1 MMVESRRLVAVV
13 YDLFREFS
21 WPISGQLPAAWPS
34 RASIPNTRALHSLV
48 RFETFQCHVAFDASL
63 YESVRADLSFGSA
76 RPGAEENRSPSR
88 LRSCQSRGKSLPRPA
103 VPSRATSLGTRP
115 PAL

>member
-21 WPISGQLPAAWPS
+21 WPMSGQLPAAWLS

-48 RFETFQCHVAFDASL
+48 RFETFQCRVAFDASL
-63 YESVRADLSFGSA
+63 YETILWTVL
-76 RPGAEENRSPSR
+76 AER
-88 LRSCQSRGKSLPRPA
+88 
-103 VPSRATSLGTRP
+103 
-115 PAL
+115 

>member
-1 MMVESRRLVAVV
+1 MLTSPTMVV

-21 WPISGQLPAAWPS
+21 WSMSGQLPAAWLS

-48 RFETFQCHVAFDASL
+48 RFETYQCHVAFDASL
-63 YESVRADLSFGSA
+63 YESVRADLSSGSA
-76 RPGAEENRSPSR
+76 RPGAEENTLTSR
-88 LRSCQSRGKSLPRPA
+88 LRSCQIRGKSSPRPA
-103 VPSRATSLGTRP
+103 VPSRATSLGTRL